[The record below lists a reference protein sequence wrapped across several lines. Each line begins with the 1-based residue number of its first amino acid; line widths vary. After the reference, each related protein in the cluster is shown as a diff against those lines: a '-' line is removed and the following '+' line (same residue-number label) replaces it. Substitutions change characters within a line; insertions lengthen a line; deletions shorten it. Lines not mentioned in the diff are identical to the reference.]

1 MTADPPEQPQGSST
15 TASGQRNLAIG
26 GGVRDSTIITGDS
39 NVIYLGKP
47 RNIPWRRVPVVG
59 LPVLAV
65 AVAAYILYPR
75 PIPTMS
81 GELNVAVAEF
91 GALDAQGAAVQSA
104 DARSLADLLFGTLN
118 AELQGINAQTSPVSS
133 SEQNFVI
140 QTWGPSQVGRID
152 GKTPEARADAAE
164 KFATRSKAHLL
175 IYGYLEPRS
184 GGASFVPQFYLRN
197 LQDTPE
203 LEGEHDLGASVLMR
217 SLDDPDS
224 RATLRADMTRRT
236 RAFAEFVIG
245 LSQYANDKV
254 ADANTHFVRAEA
266 DPQWDDSSGKD
277 VLYLFMGYT
286 AGKLGQLDAA
296 RGYFEHALKINPEFA
311 RAYLGLGE
319 VRFQESL
326 GKPEACAR
334 DSVDVAGLQDAIQLY
349 QRSLSAK
356 VQPDRSN
363 VPSTTALG
371 LGRAY
376 LCLSQAD
383 AADHWADAE
392 REFKLVIADY
402 DSGNQSAIDLA
413 ADAHSNLGFVYLPVR
428 CDPDRLAKYGKAA
441 AQYQSALDLSP
452 LHPTRRGFYY
462 EMLGFIDTQQGS
474 LDSARA
480 AYRAASQVDPANK
493 AHYDDLLQHVQ
504 QPAAEQCP

>member
-1 MTADPPEQPQGSST
+1 
-15 TASGQRNLAIG
+15 
-26 GGVRDSTIITGDS
+26 
-39 NVIYLGKP
+39 
-47 RNIPWRRVPVVG
+47 
-59 LPVLAV
+59 
-65 AVAAYILYPR
+65 
-75 PIPTMS
+75 MS

-104 DARSLADLLFGTLN
+104 DARGLADLLFSTLN
-118 AELQGINAQTSPVSS
+118 AELQGINAQTSSASS

-184 GGASFVPQFYLRN
+184 GAATFVPQFYLTN
-197 LQDTPE
+197 LKDTPE

-224 RATLRADMTRRT
+224 KATLRADMTRRT

-245 LSQYANDKV
+245 LSQYANDEV
-254 ADANTHFVRAEA
+254 ADANTHFLRAEA

-296 RGYFEHALKINPEFA
+296 RGYFEHALKIDPEFA

-334 DSVDVAGLQDAIQLY
+334 DSVDVAGMQDAIQLY

-392 REFKLVIADY
+392 RLRQPIGHR
-402 DSGNQSAIDLA
+402 SGGRRALE
-413 ADAHSNLGFVYLPVR
+413 P
-428 CDPDRLAKYGKAA
+428 RLRV
-441 AQYQSALDLSP
+441 S
-452 LHPTRRGFYY
+452 TR
-462 EMLGFIDTQQGS
+462 S
-474 LDSARA
+474 LRSGSARKVRQGRRA
-480 AYRAASQVDPANK
+480 VPERPRPEPASPHSPGLLLRNARVYRYPARFVGQRQ
-493 AHYDDLLQHVQ
+493 DSLSRC
-504 QPAAEQCP
+504 QPGRSGE